1 MSRIKILDEQIINHI
16 AAGEVIERPA
26 SVVKELVE
34 NSLDANSTEIIIRIE
49 KGGKKLIQI
58 SDNGSGMNHDDA
70 LLSLERHATS
80 KILELDDIHNIDTL
94 GFRGEALPSISAVSE
109 MEISSLPQNKKNQ
122 SATKIF
128 ISNGKI
134 KNVTQ
139 ISANSGTTIS
149 VKNLFKNVPARKKFL
164 KTEQTEMRHIIK
176 NIQYLA
182 CTHFATSFR
191 LFHNGKEILNYP
203 KVDLLEKR
211 ISDILGRKFFQQNVI
226 PIQNEKPIISIAGY
240 IGSFDEGT
248 NWSSASWRTI
258 FVNNRFV
265 KDKIIFS
272 AVRKAY
278 QPFTKKSGLKSQ
290 LPMYIVFINISNDQ
304 IDFNVSPTKTEV
316 RFANSNLVFSFVKD
330 SISNSLLEFE
340 NKKYSDVKFNISKSQ
355 DISKSSSF
363 RKSKNGRQKFS
374 SIKSELDE
382 TFLTL
387 KEKKDVQMVS
397 FFNEKIIKDKNKI
410 VEVEIVNP
418 WQIGNSFI
426 FVETKNGVLAIDQ
439 HAAHERILYEKI
451 LKKFQ
456 TSKDISGEKLL
467 FPLVIDL
474 PKYLQQTIPNLVGE
488 NLTTF
493 QQIGF
498 KIKIFSGNSLIVEEI
513 PSELKN
519 WNNGE
524 VLINI
529 LQQIEAEYQPC
540 TDFKEKLAQSF
551 ACHAA
556 IKVGQKLTK
565 KEMLALINELFAA
578 QNPFFCPHGRPA
590 IIEISF
596 DELRKR
602 FKRI

>member
-1 MSRIKILDEQIINHI
+1 
-16 AAGEVIERPA
+16 
-26 SVVKELVE
+26 
-34 NSLDANSTEIIIRIE
+34 
-49 KGGKKLIQI
+49 
-58 SDNGSGMNHDDA
+58 
-70 LLSLERHATS
+70 
-80 KILELDDIHNIDTL
+80 
-94 GFRGEALPSISAVSE
+94 
-109 MEISSLPQNKKNQ
+109 
-122 SATKIF
+122 
-128 ISNGKI
+128 
-134 KNVTQ
+134 
-139 ISANSGTTIS
+139 
-149 VKNLFKNVPARKKFL
+149 
-164 KTEQTEMRHIIK
+164 
-176 NIQYLA
+176 
-182 CTHFATSFR
+182 
-191 LFHNGKEILNYP
+191 
-203 KVDLLEKR
+203 
-211 ISDILGRKFFQQNVI
+211 
-226 PIQNEKPIISIAGY
+226 
-240 IGSFDEGT
+240 
-248 NWSSASWRTI
+248 
-258 FVNNRFV
+258 
-265 KDKIIFS
+265 
-272 AVRKAY
+272 
-278 QPFTKKSGLKSQ
+278 
-290 LPMYIVFINISNDQ
+290 
-304 IDFNVSPTKTEV
+304 
-316 RFANSNLVFSFVKD
+316 
-330 SISNSLLEFE
+330 
-340 NKKYSDVKFNISKSQ
+340 
-355 DISKSSSF
+355 
-363 RKSKNGRQKFS
+363 
-374 SIKSELDE
+374 
-382 TFLTL
+382 
-387 KEKKDVQMVS
+387 MVS

-529 LQQIEAEYQPC
+529 LQQIEAEYQPRA
-540 TDFKEKLAQSF
+540 DFKEKLAQSF

>member
-248 NWSSASWRTI
+248 NWSSANWRTI

-387 KEKKDVQMVS
+387 KGKKDIQMVS

-529 LQQIEAEYQPC
+529 LQQIEAEYQLRA
-540 TDFKEKLAQSF
+540 DFKEKLAQSF